1 MYTLSFQNCVN
12 NVWLSGSRGG
22 AQLEHSVHV
31 LTDNM
36 LCKTPNTVYEALFH
50 IHNPIINSKL
60 SIFLVSQI
68 NECLHPPP
76 PIIQCDKPYIVGN

>member
-1 MYTLSFQNCVN
+1 MYILSFQNCVN
-12 NVWLSGSRGG
+12 NACFSWWLCGSRGS

-50 IHNPIINSKL
+50 IRTPIINSKL
-60 SIFLVSQI
+60 SFFLVSQI
-68 NECLHPPP
+68 DECLHPPP
-76 PIIQCDKPYIVGN
+76 PLF